1 MQIRK
6 IKKED
11 NVPLSKMIRQVFVE
25 YDAPREGTVFSDPT
39 TDYLYELF
47 QTENSLLWVADIDNK
62 AVGCCGI
69 YPTTGLPEDHV
80 ELVKFYLSTQWRG
93 KGIGKLLM
101 EKSIASASALGYSAL
116 YLESLPDFSTAVR
129 MYEKQGFMTL
139 QQPLG
144 DSGHTSCNIWMLKQL
159 K

>member
-6 IKKED
+6 VKKED
-11 NVPLSKMIRQVFVE
+11 NVPLANMIRKVFVE
-25 YDAPREGTVFSDPT
+25 FDAPRTGTVFSDPT
-39 TDYLYELF
+39 TDRLYELF
-47 QTENSLLWVADIDNK
+47 QTENSLLWVAEIDHE

-69 YPTTGLPEDHV
+69 YPTIGLPENHV
-80 ELVKFYLSTQWRG
+80 ELVKFYLSAQWRG
-93 KGIGKLLM
+93 RGIGKLLM
-101 EKSIASASALGYSAL
+101 EKSIASARAIGYSAL

-129 MYEKQGFMTL
+129 MYEKQGFVTL

-159 K
+159 